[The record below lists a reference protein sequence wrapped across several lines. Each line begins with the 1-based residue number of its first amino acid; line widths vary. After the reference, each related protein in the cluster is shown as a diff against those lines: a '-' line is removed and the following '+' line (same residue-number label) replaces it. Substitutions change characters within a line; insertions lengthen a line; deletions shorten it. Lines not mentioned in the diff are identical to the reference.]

1 MLLPVNNEEYRK
13 AKEKGYPYSYARW
26 AEYCNNLNS
35 ESLNKTDLISP
46 KVYFNDIGI
55 FKNVTGPS
63 SSVID
68 PMKTDA
74 PALDEEAQKEIAVLG
89 IVKAKIGAGASTSSS
104 SSKISPAM
112 WALIL
117 IVSVLGIT
125 YAYGYFDSKTTTALS

>member
-46 KVYFNDIGI
+46 KVYFNDIGGL
-55 FKNVTGPS
+55 KNASG
-63 SSVID
+63 VID
-68 PMKTDA
+68 PMKSADA
-74 PALDEEAQKEIAVLG
+74 PALDEEAQKEIAGLG
-89 IVKAKIGAGASTSSS
+89 IVKAKIGAGASAPSS

-117 IVSVLGIT
+117 IVSILGIT
-125 YAYGYFDSKTTTALS
+125 YVYGYFDSKTTTALS